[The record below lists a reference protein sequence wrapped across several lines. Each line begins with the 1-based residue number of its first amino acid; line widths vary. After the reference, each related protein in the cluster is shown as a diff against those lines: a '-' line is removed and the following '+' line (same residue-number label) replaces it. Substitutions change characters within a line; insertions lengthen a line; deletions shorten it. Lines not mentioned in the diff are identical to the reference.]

1 MGEEL
6 CYLDATELAARIRAK
21 TVSPVEVLRAHQA
34 RIATVN
40 PKLNAI
46 VTLIDSAEDRAR
58 AAEAAVMRGERLG
71 PLHGVP
77 FTIKDCVDTA
87 GVRTTRGSR
96 LFADHVPATDAT
108 VVARLLAAGGIPL
121 GKTNL
126 PEFALWWETGNL
138 LFGRTVNPWDPTRTT
153 GGSSGGEA
161 AAIAAGC
168 SPLGIGSDVGGSIRL
183 PAHYC
188 GIAGLKPT
196 HGRVPLTGHW
206 PETLLPFMHV
216 GPMARTVR
224 DVALGLAIMAG
235 PDGHDWYAPPVPVP
249 DLPRADAAL
258 AGVRVGW
265 LAEPGFGP
273 VDREVA
279 ATIGRAAEALAKRGC
294 RVEAARLPGLEARDC
309 NTLTMTVFAPTAR
322 RYFDPII
329 AGREADLTPVLRRRL
344 GGPLPSIEAYAAAE
358 VEVEGLRRDVAAFFR
373 EHDVLLCPTVIVT
386 AHPHEQAECVIN
398 GEAHPPRQV
407 VRTTAPFDLTGSPAL
422 SVPFGWSR
430 DGLPIGVQ
438 VVGRHFDEP
447 TVLRVGL
454 ALEAMRDRIPAGPG
468 HPPR

>member
-1 MGEEL
+1 MGDEL
-6 CYLDATELAARIRAK
+6 YILDATELAERIRAK
-21 TVSPVEVLRAHQA
+21 ALSPVDVVRAHLA
-34 RIATVN
+34 RIEAVN

-46 VTLIDSAEDRAR
+46 VTLFADAEDRAR
-58 AAEAAVMRGERLG
+58 AAEAAVRRGERLG

-96 LFADHVPATDAT
+96 LFATHGPAADAT
-108 VVARLLAAGGIPL
+108 VVARLRAAGGIPIA
-121 GKTNL
+121 KTNL

-138 LFGRTVNPWDPTRTT
+138 VFGRTVNPWNPARTT

-206 PETLLPFMHV
+206 PETLLDFMHV

-224 DVALGLAIMAG
+224 DVALGLAVMAG
-235 PDGHDWYAPPVPVP
+235 PDGRDWHAPPVPVP
-249 DLPRADAAL
+249 DLPRCDGPL
-258 AGVRVGW
+258 PRLRVGW
-265 LAEPGFGP
+265 LADEGFGP
-273 VDREVA
+273 VDREIA
-279 ATIGRAAEALAKRGC
+279 ATVARAAEALAKRGC
-294 RVEAARLPGLEARDC
+294 QVEPVRLPWLEARDC

-322 RYFDPII
+322 RYFAPII
-329 AGREADLTPVLRRRL
+329 AGREADLSSVLRRRL
-344 GGPLPSIEAYAAAE
+344 GGPLPSVEAYADAE
-358 VEVEGLRRDVAAFFR
+358 VEVEGLRRDLAGYFTR
-373 EHDVLLCPTVIVT
+373 YDLLLCPTVAVA
-386 AHPHEQAECVIN
+386 AHPHEQTECVIN
-398 GEAHPPRQV
+398 GQAYPPRQV

-422 SVPFGWSR
+422 SVPFGWSP

-454 ALEAMRDRIPAGPG
+454 ALEAAREPGPRQ
-468 HPPR
+468 PPL